1 MTAAGNI
8 DNVNTNDSSS
18 FKYNSSLLEGLTT
31 RDVAANVN
39 PDIAN
44 AHRLFLNAQ
53 ITVPLKYVSS
63 FFRSLELPLIN
74 TKLHLEVNWTKNTV
88 MSNVASATAFHITS
102 TKLYVL
108 VVTLPTK
115 ESIKLTKQLSK
126 GFKRSVFWNEYKSKM
141 ETYE

>member
-1 MTAAGNI
+1 MAHLNDEHVETVENLDLTMNLYNLIEYSGNYEESSGSLWQYKRDEQNMTAAGNI

-63 FFRSLELPLIN
+63 FFRSLELP
-74 TKLHLEVNWTKNTV
+74 
-88 MSNVASATAFHITS
+88 
-102 TKLYVL
+102 
-108 VVTLPTK
+108 
-115 ESIKLTKQLSK
+115 
-126 GFKRSVFWNEYKSKM
+126 
-141 ETYE
+141 